1 MALAANSP
9 KQVLALAAVS
19 KRFKKLIRHPA
30 VWRRLDMSPHAAFL
44 TDRLLLGMMKD
55 DGAFAL
61 LRRVDLGG
69 CTRVTDKAVC
79 ELLNVC
85 GGTLET
91 LILRGCTLI
100 HTSTVA
106 HAAATCPRLRTLDL
120 AGCVAVDSLEAL
132 RLSDQHWPK
141 MEELRLMGTSRLAG
155 RVPQDQLAEF
165 TAEVEARR
173 ERLVAAEAEAESK
186 RAARVEMV
194 LAGGYPP
201 EVRDEMVRQIM
212 NEGTAAADT
221 TTADA
226 ADDAAAAAAAS
237 PGDED
242 ASEGDSEMV
251 DEEAARSKEGM
262 VACGCKRSGG
272 VGLGEVPEFV
282 FACKR
287 RLQAWTEGHPVAAC
301 DHAMVMQGAMAEHP
315 YSLNLLPGCG
325 HVLCTEC
332 EQKSR
337 VNMLRRHAD
346 NEYVYPCPLCGHDMP
361 NPGGFEITLQ

>member
-9 KQVLALAAVS
+9 KQVLALAAVC

-120 AGCVAVDSLEAL
+120 TGCVSVDSLEAL
-132 RLSDQHWPK
+132 RLSDAHWPE

-155 RVPQDQLAEF
+155 RVPQDQFAEF

-173 ERLVAAEAEAESK
+173 ERLVAAEAEAEIK
-186 RAARVEMV
+186 RAARIGMV
-194 LAGGYPP
+194 LAAPGYSP

-212 NEGTAAADT
+212 NEGTA
-221 TTADA
+221 DA
-226 ADDAAAAAAAS
+226 ADAVPVAAS
-237 PGDED
+237 PED
-242 ASEGDSEMV
+242 ANASEGDSEMV
-251 DEEAARSKEGM
+251 VEEAARSKEGA
-262 VACGCKRSGG
+262 VACGCKRRGG

-282 FACKR
+282 VACKR
-287 RLQAWTEGHPVAAC
+287 RLQAWNEGHPVAAC
-301 DHAMVMQGAMAEHP
+301 DHAMVMQGAMEEHP

-325 HVLCTEC
+325 HVLCADC

-337 VNMLRRHAD
+337 VNMVRRQAD
-346 NEYVYPCPLCGHDMP
+346 GEYVYPCPLCGHDMP
-361 NPGGFEITLQ
+361 NPGGFMITLQ